1 VEADDV
7 VDAKVVFDVV
17 VVVVVVV
24 VEVVVDAVVVAVVE
38 AAVAVVKVIEQST
51 LAAQSHNIPLK
62 RVPVGHDKV
71 ELDVG
76 PQLIYFEQS
85 PGYL

>member
-1 VEADDV
+1 MEADDV
-7 VDAKVVFDVV
+7 VVDALEVVVVVDAVV
-17 VVVVVVV
+17 VVVVVV
-24 VEVVVDAVVVAVVE
+24 DAVVVEAVV
-38 AAVAVVKVIEQST
+38 VVVKVIEQST